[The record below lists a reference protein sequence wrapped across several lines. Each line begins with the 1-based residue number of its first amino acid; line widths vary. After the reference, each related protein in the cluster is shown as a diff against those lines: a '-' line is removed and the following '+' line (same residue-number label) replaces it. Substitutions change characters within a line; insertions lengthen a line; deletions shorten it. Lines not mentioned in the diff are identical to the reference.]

1 MNILIENAESLEYLA
16 GNNLWTK
23 IVADGASFSTTGA
36 AFAIARKEPIGAFN
50 IVAYVAES
58 RQFINLHHGR
68 GRGTGVKMPV
78 EATN

>member
-1 MNILIENAESLEYLA
+1 MNILIENAENLEYLT

-23 IVADGASFSTTGA
+23 NATDGASFSTTGA
-36 AFAIARKEPIGAFN
+36 AFAIAKKEPIGAFN

-68 GRGTGVKMPV
+68 GRGAGIKTPV
-78 EATN
+78 EAVS